1 MQKEN
6 LKNVEFLHADI
17 LQLKNLERKFD
28 IIESVG
34 TLHHMKDPIAGL
46 KILIDLL
53 EPHGFLKL
61 GLYSEIARQNIVK
74 ARNFIKR
81 KKIKSTTEDIRKF
94 RKIIDSEDIDSSI
107 KKIFQSKDFYS
118 TSMARDLMFHVQEH
132 RFTLPEISKILKNL
146 NLEFLGFSN
155 QFIKPRFSKIFP
167 NDKKNISL
175 ENWDKFENNNPN
187 TFYNMYQFW
196 VRKNLVK

>member
-1 MQKEN
+1 ME
-6 LKNVEFLHADI
+6 
-17 LQLKNLERKFD
+17 
-28 IIESVG
+28 
-34 TLHHMKDPIAGL
+34 DPVAGL
-46 KILIDLL
+46 KILLNLL
-53 EPHGFLKL
+53 EPNGLLKL

-81 KKIKSTTEDIRKF
+81 KNIKSTVDEIRNF
-94 RKIIDSEDIDSSI
+94 REIIENKDVDPAL

-132 RFTLPEISKILKNL
+132 RFKLLEISKILKNL

-155 QFIKPRFSKIFP
+155 QKIKSKFSRMFP

-175 ENWDKFENNNPN
+175 ENWDKFENSNPD

-196 VRKNLVK
+196 VRRT